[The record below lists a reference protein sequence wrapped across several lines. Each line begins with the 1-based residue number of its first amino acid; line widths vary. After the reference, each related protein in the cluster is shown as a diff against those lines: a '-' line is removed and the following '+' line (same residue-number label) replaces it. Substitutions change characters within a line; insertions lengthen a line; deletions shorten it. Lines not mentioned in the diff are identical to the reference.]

1 MTEQTNSKNISRNK
15 VYIILVLILIA
26 LTLLLITGKAK
37 KAGFID
43 SNDLT
48 QTAFVATLDSNLPEH
63 KNVIWCATF
72 QMAWDKLKNDIIK
85 EPVKLINAQD
95 LADQMNRSEFPPS
108 NLDANSY
115 YAAAG
120 FVKDGII
127 EKVIAEMKKRFPE
140 EPTPVFNAG
149 YHSFANP
156 ILAYAYLN
164 ANIQFKN
171 LFYTYKKPFTFESS
185 NMEKTDVT
193 AFSCA
198 IEENA
203 RAVNYYKVMDQIIV
217 LYFERGKDV
226 TSNYFA
232 VDLCKYTQPYQ
243 VILALVPQK
252 NTFQEM
258 ISDVENKI
266 ASYKK
271 YDWNW
276 PEFSQTDNLI
286 VPDVITKITHDY
298 KEFIMKEIGN
308 EPWKSNRYGIF
319 DAQQTI
325 DFSLSKSGVVIKS
338 QAKGGGG
345 MMGGGSEP
353 RYMYFNRPFM
363 IYIKKRQADAK
374 PFFVMWID
382 NAELLKKLKVE
393 AK

>member
-1 MTEQTNSKNISRNK
+1 
-15 VYIILVLILIA
+15 LILIA

-37 KAGFID
+37 KAGFVD

-48 QTAFVATLDSNLPEH
+48 QTAFVATLDSNLPAN

-85 EPVKLINAQD
+85 EPVKLIDAQD
-95 LADQMNRSEFPPS
+95 LANQMNRSEFPPE
-108 NLDANSY
+108 NLDADSY

-120 FVKDGII
+120 FVEDGII
-127 EKVIAEMKKRFPE
+127 EKVKADMAKRFPD
-140 EPTPVFNAG
+140 EPAPVFNAG
-149 YHSFANP
+149 YYTLVNP
-156 ILAYAYLN
+156 ILTYAYLN

-185 NMEKTDVT
+185 NREKTNVT

-198 IEENA
+198 NE
-203 RAVNYYKVMDQIIV
+203 RDVNYYKVRDQIIV
-217 LYFERGKDV
+217 LYFERGKDIN
-226 TSNYFA
+226 SNYFA
-232 VDLCKYTQPYQ
+232 VDLCAYTQPYQ
-243 VILALVPQK
+243 VILALMPQK

-266 ASYKK
+266 ASYKN
-271 YDWNW
+271 YFRFGPLFN
-276 PEFSQTDNLI
+276 QTDNLI
-286 VPDVITKITHDY
+286 VPDVIANITHDY
-298 KEFIMKEIGN
+298 KEFIKKNIGN
-308 EPWKSNRYGIF
+308 EPWKSKRYFIF

-325 DFSLSKSGVVIKS
+325 DFSLGKSGAVIKS

-345 MMGGGSEP
+345 GMMGGASEP
-353 RYMYFNRPFM
+353 RYMYFNRPFL
-363 IYIKKRQADAK
+363 IYSKKRQPDAK

>member
-1 MTEQTNSKNISRNK
+1 MTEQTNSKNISLNK

-37 KAGFID
+37 KAGFVD

-85 EPVKLINAQD
+85 EPVKLINAQN

-127 EKVIAEMKKRFPE
+127 EKVVADMAKSFPE
-140 EPTPVFNAG
+140 EPAPLFSESYRTLPG
-149 YHSFANP
+149 S

-185 NMEKTDVT
+185 DREKISIT
-193 AFSCA
+193 AFSCDL
-198 IEENA
+198 EVNE
-203 RAVNYYKVMDQIIV
+203 RDVNYNKIKDQINI
-217 LYFERGKDV
+217 LYHEKGKDAN
-226 TSNYFA
+226 SSYFA
-232 VDLCKYTQPYQ
+232 VDLCKYTEPYQ

-266 ASYKK
+266 AAYKN
-271 YDWNW
+271 YYWNW
-276 PEFSQTDNLI
+276 PEFSQADKLI
-286 VPDVITKITHDY
+286 VPDVIAKIAHNY
-298 KEFIMKEIGN
+298 KEFIMKKIGN
-308 EPWKSNRYGIF
+308 KQLNQYVIF

-325 DFSLSKSGVVIKS
+325 DFSLGKSGVVIKS

-345 MMGGGSEP
+345 MMGGASEP
-353 RYMYFNRPFM
+353 RYMYFNRPFL
-363 IYIKKRQADAK
+363 IYAKKRQPDAK